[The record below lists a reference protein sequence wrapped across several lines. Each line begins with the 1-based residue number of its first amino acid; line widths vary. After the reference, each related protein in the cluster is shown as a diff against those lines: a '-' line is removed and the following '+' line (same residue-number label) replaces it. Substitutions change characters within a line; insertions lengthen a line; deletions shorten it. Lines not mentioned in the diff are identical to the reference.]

1 VSERESAER
10 ETERE
15 VAARPPRTFHNGPT
29 AAAVLAAGVGC
40 AVLGLF
46 TLLSEAIEP
55 IHNFMELSS
64 AVGPL
69 SGKTT
74 FAVLVWLVVW
84 GGLHLWWRNR
94 NVSFRAV
101 YIVTLVLVGVGF
113 VLTFPPVFLA
123 FSYE

>member
-1 VSERESAER
+1 LSERESAQ
-10 ETERE
+10 RE
-15 VAARPPRTFHNGPT
+15 VAARSSRTFHNGPA

-74 FAVLVWLVVW
+74 FAVLVWLIAWV
-84 GGLHLWWRNR
+84 GLHLWWRDR
-94 NVSFRAV
+94 KMSFRAV
-101 YIVTLVLVGVGF
+101 YVVTLVLVGVGF

>member
-1 VSERESAER
+1 MSERESAER
-10 ETERE
+10 K
-15 VAARPPRTFHNGPT
+15 VAARPSRTFHNGPA

-46 TLLSEAIEP
+46 TLLAEAIEP

-74 FAVLVWLVVW
+74 FAVLVWLIVW
-84 GGLHLWWRNR
+84 VGLHLWWRDQ

>member
-1 VSERESAER
+1 MSERESAER
-10 ETERE
+10 K
-15 VAARPPRTFHNGPT
+15 VAARPSRTFHNGPA

-46 TLLSEAIEP
+46 TLLAEAIEP

-69 SGKTT
+69 SGKST
-74 FAVLVWLVVW
+74 FAVLVWLIVW
-84 GGLHLWWRNR
+84 VGLHLWWRDQ

>member
-1 VSERESAER
+1 MSERESAER
-10 ETERE
+10 E
-15 VAARPPRTFHNGPT
+15 VAARPSRTFHNGPA

-46 TLLSEAIEP
+46 TLLAEAIEP
-55 IHNFMELSS
+55 IQNFMELSS

-74 FAVLVWLVVW
+74 FAVLVWLIVW
-84 GGLHLWWRNR
+84 VGLHLRWRDR

-101 YIVTLVLVGVGF
+101 YVVTLVLVGVGF

>member
-1 VSERESAER
+1 MSERESAER
-10 ETERE
+10 E
-15 VAARPPRTFHNGPT
+15 VAARSSRTFHNGPA

-46 TLLSEAIEP
+46 TLLAEAIEP

-69 SGKTT
+69 SGKST
-74 FAVLVWLVVW
+74 FAVLVWLIVW
-84 GGLHLWWRNR
+84 VGLHLWWRDQ

>member
-1 VSERESAER
+1 MSERESAER
-10 ETERE
+10 K
-15 VAARPPRTFHNGPT
+15 VSARPSRTFHNGPA

-40 AVLGLF
+40 AMLGLF
-46 TLLSEAIEP
+46 TLLAEAIEP

-74 FAVLVWLVVW
+74 FAVVVWLIGWV
-84 GGLHLWWRNR
+84 GLHLWWRDQ

-101 YIVTLVLVGVGF
+101 YVVTLVLVGVGF

>member
-1 VSERESAER
+1 LSERESAQ
-10 ETERE
+10 RE
-15 VAARPPRTFHNGPT
+15 VAARSSRTFHNAPA

-46 TLLSEAIEP
+46 TLLAEAIEP

-74 FAVLVWLVVW
+74 FAVLVWLIAWV
-84 GGLHLWWRNR
+84 GLHLWWRDR
-94 NVSFRAV
+94 NMSFRAV
-101 YIVTLVLVGVGF
+101 YVVTLVLVGVGF

>member
-1 VSERESAER
+1 LSERESAER
-10 ETERE
+10 E
-15 VAARPPRTFHNGPT
+15 VAARPSRTFHNGPA

-64 AVGPL
+64 SVGPL
-69 SGKTT
+69 SGKST
-74 FAVLVWLVVW
+74 FAVLVWLIAWV
-84 GGLHLWWRNR
+84 GLHLRWRDR

-101 YIVTLVLVGVGF
+101 YVVTLVLVGVGF

>member
-1 VSERESAER
+1 MSERESAER
-10 ETERE
+10 E
-15 VAARPPRTFHNGPT
+15 VAARPMRAFHNGPA

-55 IHNFMELSS
+55 IHNFMELSI

-74 FAVLVWLVVW
+74 FAVLVWLIAW

-94 NVSFRAV
+94 DVSFRVV
-101 YIVTLVLVGVGF
+101 YVAALVLVGVGF
-113 VLTFPPVFLA
+113 VLTFTPVFLA

>member
-1 VSERESAER
+1 MSERESAER
-10 ETERE
+10 K
-15 VAARPPRTFHNGPT
+15 VAARPSRTFHNGPA

-46 TLLSEAIEP
+46 TLLAEAIEP

-69 SGKTT
+69 SGKST
-74 FAVLVWLVVW
+74 FAVLVWLIVW
-84 GGLHLWWRNR
+84 VGLHLWWRDQ

-101 YIVTLVLVGVGF
+101 YVVTLVLVGVGF

>member
-1 VSERESAER
+1 MSERKSA
-10 ETERE
+10 ERE
-15 VAARPPRTFHNGPT
+15 VAARSSRAFHNGPA

-74 FAVLVWLVVW
+74 FAVLVWLIVW
-84 GGLHLWWRNR
+84 VGLHLRWRDQ

-101 YIVTLVLVGVGF
+101 YVVTLVLVGVGF

>member
-1 VSERESAER
+1 LSERESAER
-10 ETERE
+10 K
-15 VAARPPRTFHNGPT
+15 VAARPSRTFHNGPA

-46 TLLSEAIEP
+46 TLLAEAIEP

-69 SGKTT
+69 SGKST
-74 FAVLVWLVVW
+74 FAVLVWLIVW
-84 GGLHLWWRNR
+84 VGLHLWWRDQ

>member
-10 ETERE
+10 E
-15 VAARPPRTFHNGPT
+15 VAARPSRTFHNGPA

-46 TLLSEAIEP
+46 TLLAEAIEP
-55 IHNFMELSS
+55 IQNFMELSS

-74 FAVLVWLVVW
+74 FAVLVWLIVW
-84 GGLHLWWRNR
+84 VGLHLRWRDR

-101 YIVTLVLVGVGF
+101 YVVTLVLVGVGF